1 MNFQDIVDRNKE
13 QLEILKEIE
22 EFIKNVQ
29 ISKNK
34 CNTANSTLFALCM
47 KNDLSTHEL
56 YNNANKLY
64 NELRE
69 TLIEIDGFYLR
80 DTISKIR
87 NIYSNELIERN
98 LEMLEACYKE
108 LLRFKK
114 SVKIE
119 EKSIMFKD
127 CIVILDTIIE
137 NATQLKILLEY
148 TSIINKDLNIGVQN
162 PPLRIRSNIGIIN
175 NETFDNIINPIEK
188 IYTQLC
194 MVANINEIE
203 EPINITRVESG
214 SISINFDG
222 NSKICETIVRIISK
236 FNNFLI
242 KKFTKEGTKIN
253 LVKNLD
259 IIVQQVD
266 IIKEMQAAG
275 IDTSNIKTILNETTI
290 NIFKQLQLFLLANP
304 EAKINDKQLRKAEDT
319 KKLLDSIKLLEDI
332 SDNNME

>member
-34 CNTANSTLFALCM
+34 CNTANSTIFAWCI
-47 KNDLSTHEL
+47 KKCFTADEL
-56 YNNANKLY
+56 YDNANILY